1 MLLTSAS
8 NLASGVNVPSEAAAN
23 VTCTSPSFIV
33 FAGASKL
40 TLSRS
45 NRPVAFNALRYKP
58 HAISTNTNQNEVPD
72 RLETVFVEMACG
84 LYLKALKATGQ
95 LDLES
100 VNFDAPAKTIKEG
113 DVQVTFAAASDGT
126 LTPEARFDALVNS
139 MIHPPSHVFTRFR
152 RLVW

>member
-1 MLLTSAS
+1 MEICPKVIERLGSLE
-8 NLASGVNVPSEAAAN
+8 VAAAPDMSVN
-23 VTCTSPSFIV
+23 
-33 FAGASKL
+33 FAIEQA
-40 TLSRS
+40 R
-45 NRPVAFNALRYKP
+45 AL
-58 HAISTNTNQNEVPD
+58 ITTNINQNEVPD

-84 LYLKALKATGQ
+84 LYLKVLKATGR

-126 LTPEARFDALVNS
+126 LTPEARFDALVDS

>member
-1 MLLTSAS
+1 MEICPKVIERLGSL
-8 NLASGVNVPSEAAAN
+8 GVAAAPDMSVN
-23 VTCTSPSFIV
+23 
-33 FAGASKL
+33 FAIEQAQVL
-40 TLSRS
+40 IT
-45 NRPVAFNALRYKP
+45 
-58 HAISTNTNQNEVPD
+58 TNTNQNEVPD

-84 LYLKALKATGQ
+84 LYLKALNATGR
-95 LDLES
+95 LDLET

-139 MIHPPSHVFTRFR
+139 MIHPPSHVFARFR

>member
-1 MLLTSAS
+1 MEICPKVIERLGSL
-8 NLASGVNVPSEAAAN
+8 GVAAAPDISVN
-23 VTCTSPSFIV
+23 S
-33 FAGASKL
+33 
-40 TLSRS
+40 
-45 NRPVAFNALRYKP
+45 
-58 HAISTNTNQNEVPD
+58 AIEQAQVLITTNINQTKVPD
-72 RLETVFVEMACG
+72 SLETVFVEMACG
-84 LYLKALKATGQ
+84 LCLKALKATGR

>member
-1 MLLTSAS
+1 MEICPKVIERLGSLE
-8 NLASGVNVPSEAAAN
+8 VAAAPDMSVN
-23 VTCTSPSFIV
+23 
-33 FAGASKL
+33 FAIEQA
-40 TLSRS
+40 R
-45 NRPVAFNALRYKP
+45 AL
-58 HAISTNTNQNEVPD
+58 ITTNINQNEVPD

-84 LYLKALKATGQ
+84 LYLKVLKATGR

>member
-1 MLLTSAS
+1 MEICPKVIERLGSL
-8 NLASGVNVPSEAAAN
+8 GVAAAPDMSVN
-23 VTCTSPSFIV
+23 
-33 FAGASKL
+33 FAIEQAQVL
-40 TLSRS
+40 IT
-45 NRPVAFNALRYKP
+45 
-58 HAISTNTNQNEVPD
+58 TNINQTKVPD
-72 RLETVFVEMACG
+72 RLET
-84 LYLKALKATGQ
+84 
-95 LDLES
+95 